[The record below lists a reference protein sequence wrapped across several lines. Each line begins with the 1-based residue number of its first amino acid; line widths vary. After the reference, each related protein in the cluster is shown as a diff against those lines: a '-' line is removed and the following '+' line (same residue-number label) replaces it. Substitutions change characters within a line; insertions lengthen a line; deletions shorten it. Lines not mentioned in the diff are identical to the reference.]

1 MIPDMDDKE
10 KQTKKDRTPDQLR
23 RIKAYWIGFSIAFA
37 ISVLIAVGTFFL
49 IKDGMQLNYETEK
62 WRIWVDAF
70 TLPGVL
76 FVLAFALVKIS
87 DFGAF
92 DAIVYSVRL
101 LWNVTFFPKKTK
113 QKLGANYGEYRNR
126 KMEKPRTSATF
137 LLYIGL
143 GYLLLTGIFLIIYF
157 CA

>member
-1 MIPDMDDKE
+1 MEDKE
-10 KQTKKDRTPDQLR
+10 KKAKKDRTPDEIR
-23 RIKAYWIGFSIAFA
+23 RIKAYWIGFSIALG
-37 ISVLIAVGTFFL
+37 ISVLLAVGSFFL
-49 IKDGMQLNYETEK
+49 IKDGMQLDYATHK
-62 WRIWVDAF
+62 WRIWADTF

-76 FVLAFALVKIS
+76 YVLAFALVKIS

-101 LWNVTFFPKKTK
+101 LWNVTFFPKKVK

-126 KMEKPRTSATF
+126 KMEKPRTSASF

-143 GYLLLTGIFLIIYF
+143 GYLLVMSVFLILYF
-157 CA
+157 AAA